1 MLTLQTWGQIS
12 ILDFTCLY
20 LVRYS
25 NSSPVFPSLVWH
37 RASLKGHFY
46 RASAAAY
53 FSFSFSP
60 PVKPDT
66 ISAMAMLCFGSM
78 SSAAS
83 HDHPQTIHKESIAPA
98 LCLRQEG
105 GRRRRALLLLPPLC
119 HHICALLQST
129 ELSLELTFFAWS
141 HHYVYLHN

>member
-1 MLTLQTWGQIS
+1 MLMLTLQTWGQIS
-12 ILDFTCLY
+12 IVDFTCLY

-98 LCLRQEG
+98 LCLRQERG
-105 GRRRRALLLLPPLC
+105 GRREEERSVPSHLCSFTVHRALA
-119 HHICALLQST
+119 HD
-129 ELSLELTFFAWS
+129 LTFFVWS
-141 HHYVYLHN
+141 HHYIYLHN